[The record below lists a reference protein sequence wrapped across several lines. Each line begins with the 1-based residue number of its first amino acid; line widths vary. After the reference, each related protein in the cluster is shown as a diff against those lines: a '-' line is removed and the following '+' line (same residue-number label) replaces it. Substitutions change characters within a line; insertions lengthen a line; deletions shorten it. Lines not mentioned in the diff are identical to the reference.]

1 MKIINQ
7 ELVENNLFVLK
18 FDQSEIEIDKV
29 KIADEIGYVNGNLP
43 ENIDDLLNQII
54 LESKGKIYIEAG
66 YKTGELKL
74 FNKNI
79 FFNDTEFNVNKIIY
93 NQFIEADNA
102 VIFVCTIGN
111 EMELW
116 SKNNTAEGDLLRGYL
131 IDVTASTIVE
141 NVADLLHDFIGKT
154 FIEKDWKITN
164 RYSPGYCNWQVNE
177 QQNLFS
183 LLPKNFCN
191 IKLSDSSLMNP
202 IKSISGIIGIGKNVK
217 YREYFC
223 DRCGIKDCTQ
233 RVYLQ
238 RKKKSKI

>member
-18 FDQSEIEIDKV
+18 FDQSEIEIDKE
-29 KIADEIGYVNGNLP
+29 KIADEIGYANGILP

-54 LESKGKIYIEAG
+54 MESKSRIHIEAG
-66 YKTGELKL
+66 YKIGELKQYS
-74 FNKNI
+74 KNI
-79 FFNDTEFNVNKIIY
+79 LFDNTEFNVDKIIF
-93 NQFIEADNA
+93 NQFLEANNA
-102 VIFVCTIGN
+102 AIFVCTIGN

-116 SKNNTAEGDLLRGYL
+116 SKKNTAEGDLLRGYL

-223 DRCGIKDCTQ
+223 ERCGIKDCTQ

>member
-102 VIFVCTIGN
+102 AIFVCTIGN

-116 SKNNTAEGDLLRGYL
+116 SKKNTAEGDLLRGYL

-223 DRCGIKDCTQ
+223 ERCGIKDCTQ